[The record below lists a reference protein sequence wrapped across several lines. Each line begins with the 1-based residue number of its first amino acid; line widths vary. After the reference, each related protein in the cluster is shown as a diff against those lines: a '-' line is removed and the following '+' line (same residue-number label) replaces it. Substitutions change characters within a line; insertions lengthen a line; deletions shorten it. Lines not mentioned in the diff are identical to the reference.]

1 MVVARPQAWPLAE
14 QDRNAARQG
23 EGKPMTTPPRMLE
36 GLRVVDL
43 TTVIFGPYCT
53 QILADLGAEV
63 IKLEP
68 ADGDH
73 ARIIGTPA
81 ATPAMGPVH
90 MRLNRGKRSV
100 DWDLKTAEGQ
110 AAVQALIATADIFIH
125 NVRNDAIERAGLGY
139 DKVKAIRPDI
149 LYVHC
154 TGFDQRGPYAKLQA
168 YDDIIQAA
176 SGVASLPPHVD
187 GNPAPR
193 YVPMTMADKVSG
205 LHAAYAVLAAVVHRL
220 RTGEGQK
227 IEVPMFES
235 LVSFNLIEHL
245 CDASFVPP
253 TGPALYP
260 RQIDPHRQPMRT
272 RDGYMAI
279 APYQDERWLRFF
291 DAAGHP
297 EVLNR
302 PEFADKALRRQNTSL
317 MYQAAARILPERSTA
332 EWLEILQKANVPA
345 MRVNTV
351 DDLLHDPQLAASGLL
366 HQRQHPTEGDY
377 LELRPPV
384 RFSAYDS
391 PELAHAATPGQHSQ
405 QIAQELGVSVT
416 PRKGNPA

>member
-1 MVVARPQAWPLAE
+1 
-14 QDRNAARQG
+14 
-23 EGKPMTTPPRMLE
+23 MTASPRMLE

-73 ARIIGTPA
+73 IRIIGNPAHTPG
-81 ATPAMGPVH
+81 MSPVH
-90 MRLNRGKRSV
+90 LRLNRGKRSV
-100 DWDLKTAEGQ
+100 DWDLKTPEGL
-110 AAVQALIATADIFIH
+110 AAMHALVATADIFIH
-125 NVRNDAIERAGLGY
+125 NVRGEAIARAGLSY

-154 TGFDQRGPYAKLQA
+154 TGFDQRGPYAGLQA

-176 SGVASLPPHVD
+176 SGVASLPPRVD

-205 LHAAYAVLAAVVHRL
+205 LHAAYAVLAAVIHRL
-220 RTGEGQK
+220 RTGEGQMV
-227 IEVPMFES
+227 EVPMFES
-235 LVSFNLIEHL
+235 LVSFNLLEHL
-245 CDASFVPP
+245 CDATFVPP

-260 RQIDPHRQPMRT
+260 RQIDPSRQPMRT
-272 RDGYMAI
+272 KDGYIAI
-279 APYQDERWLRFF
+279 APYMDERWLRFF

-297 EVLNR
+297 EELDR
-302 PEFADKALRRQNTSL
+302 PELADKLLRRKNMHL
-317 MYQAAARILPERSTA
+317 MYQAAARILPERGTE
-332 EWLEILQKANVPA
+332 EWLQILEKANVPA
-345 MRVNTV
+345 MRVNEV
-351 DDLLHDPQLAASGLL
+351 EDLLHDPQLAASGLFR
-366 HQRQHPTEGDY
+366 QRQHPTEGQY

-391 PELAHAATPGQHSQ
+391 PELAHAALPGQHSAE
-405 QIAQELGVSVT
+405 IAQELGVAV
-416 PRKGNPA
+416 PRREQT

>member
-1 MVVARPQAWPLAE
+1 
-14 QDRNAARQG
+14 
-23 EGKPMTTPPRMLE
+23 MTASPRMLE

-73 ARIIGTPA
+73 IRIIGNPA
-81 ATPAMGPVH
+81 ATPGMSPVH
-90 MRLNRGKRSV
+90 LRLNRGKRSV
-100 DWDLKTAEGQ
+100 DWDLKTADGL
-110 AAVQALIATADIFIH
+110 AAMHALIATADIFIH
-125 NVRNDAIERAGLGY
+125 NVRGEAIARAGLDY
-139 DKVKAIRPDI
+139 EKVKAIRPDI

-154 TGFDQRGPYAKLQA
+154 TGFDQRGPYAGLQA

-176 SGVASLPPHVD
+176 SGVASLPPKVD

-205 LHAAYAVLAAVVHRL
+205 LHATYAVLAAVIHRL
-220 RTGEGQK
+220 RTGEGQMV
-227 IEVPMFES
+227 EVPMFES
-235 LVSFNLIEHL
+235 LVSFNLLEHL
-245 CDASFVPP
+245 CDATFVPP

-260 RQIDPHRQPMRT
+260 RQIDPSRQPMAT
-272 RDGYMAI
+272 RDGYIAI
-279 APYQDERWLRFF
+279 APYMDDRWLRFF

-297 EVLNR
+297 EELNR
-302 PEFADKALRRQNTSL
+302 PELADKLLRRKNMNL
-317 MYQAAARILPERSTA
+317 MYQAAARIMPERTTD
-332 EWLEILQKANVPA
+332 EWLAILQKANVPA
-345 MRVNTV
+345 MRVNEV
-351 DDLLHDPQLAASGLL
+351 EDLLHDPQLQASGLFR
-366 HQRQHPTEGDY
+366 QRHHPTEGDY

-391 PELAHAATPGQHSQ
+391 PELAHAATHGQHSEE
-405 QIAQELGVSVT
+405 IARELGVT
-416 PRKGNPA
+416 LAPRNGGKA